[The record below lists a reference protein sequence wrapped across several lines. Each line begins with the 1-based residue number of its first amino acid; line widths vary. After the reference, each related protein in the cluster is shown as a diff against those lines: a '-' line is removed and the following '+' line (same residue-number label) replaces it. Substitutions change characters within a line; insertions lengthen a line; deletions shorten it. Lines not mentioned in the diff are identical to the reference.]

1 MSVCA
6 MEEPGQALVSPTP
19 AKPKRRLRSNA
30 EKRRI
35 VEETLVEGASVSM
48 VARRH
53 DVNTNLLFTWRRL
66 YRQGLLDACREP
78 ASAKLLPV
86 RIGTT
91 GIAAGSKERMPSSGE
106 IEIELPGEVRV
117 RLWGPVDRDVLADV
131 VSVLSLR

>member
-1 MSVCA
+1 
-6 MEEPGQALVSPTP
+6 MEEPGQALVAPKL

-91 GIAAGSKERMPSSGE
+91 GVAAGSNERIPSSGE
-106 IEIELPGEVRV
+106 IEIELPGDVRV
-117 RLWGPVDRDVLADV
+117 RLRGPVDRDVLADV